1 MTNGV
6 YGKGNGIAITDNAT
20 PSPDGYTNA
29 DKIYTN
35 TTAGGDHYFNRSP
48 FTSISSSTAYTFSVF
63 AKKAEFKYISVE
75 ATIENNSYKSVTIDL
90 SNGNLSSNTFAQTPK
105 VEDYGNGW
113 YRISVFGTSG
123 AAQTSAD
130 TYIIVRNDSLQR
142 VYTGDG
148 TSGIYTWGWQ
158 LEAGAYPSSYV
169 PTLGT
174 AVTRVAETSI
184 TASITSLIGQTEGV
198 FYLEISLKNPPADN
212 SYVFLRNA
220 AVTDYLGL
228 RIQGG
233 NLRFETVDNSV
244 LQTAINYIANTPQT
258 VKVAMAYKLNDFVM
272 YVNGTQVG
280 TDTSATVPTCDI
292 LDLNFNAP
300 SVNSFAISQALLF
313 KTRLTNA
320 QLAELTSL

>member
-1 MTNGV
+1 MYVAN
-6 YGKGNGIAITDNAT
+6 ADNVQAWT
-20 PSPDGYTNA
+20 PSGTDGL
-29 DKIYTN
+29 
-35 TTAGGDHYFNRSP
+35 
-48 FTSISSSTAYTFSVF
+48 
-63 AKKAEFKYISVE
+63 YIWGAQVE
-75 ATIENNSYKSVTIDL
+75 L
-90 SNGNLSSNTFAQTPK
+90 
-105 VEDYGNGW
+105 
-113 YRISVFGTSG
+113 
-123 AAQTSAD
+123 
-130 TYIIVRNDSLQR
+130 
-142 VYTGDG
+142 
-148 TSGIYTWGWQ
+148 
-158 LEAGAYPSSYV
+158 GAYATSYI

-300 SVNSFAISQALLF
+300 SVNAFAISQALLF

-320 QLAELTSL
+320 QLAELTTL